1 MSFSL
6 ELTFAFN
13 FINAS
18 RATSGQVLQDD
29 IVHLITSTIKGEYLD
44 DNSLSIKAGQVVK
57 STCFSL
63 LSEMTTRMTPPVAQA
78 PREL

>member
-1 MSFSL
+1 M
-6 ELTFAFN
+6 
-13 FINAS
+13 
-18 RATSGQVLQDD
+18 LQDD

-57 STCFSL
+57 STCFSQL
-63 LSEMTTRMTPPVAQA
+63 TVMTTRMTPPVAQA